1 MDGATAT
8 IIAASI
14 GAGVALLIAFVGVN
28 ARIFTRLGGLEQG
41 FDLLRND
48 YKELREDNRQLREEM
63 REDNRQLREEMR
75 EDNRQLRE
83 EMREDNR
90 QLREEMRAEIRE
102 NSRQLREEMRESNQQ
117 LRELI
122 RSESEATRAE
132 IRRLA
137 DALVSH
143 HHEAD
148 GSIVFRIPPPQ
159 EVGD

>member
-41 FDLLRND
+41 FELLRND

-63 REDNRQLREEMR
+63 RA
-75 EDNRQLRE
+75 
-83 EMREDNR
+83 DNR

-102 NSRQLREEMRESNQQ
+102 SNQQ
-117 LRELI
+117 LRELV

-132 IRRLA
+132 IRRLV

-159 EVGD
+159 DAGD

>member
-41 FDLLRND
+41 FELLRND

-63 REDNRQLREEMR
+63 RA
-75 EDNRQLRE
+75 
-83 EMREDNR
+83 DNR
-90 QLREEMRAEIRE
+90 QLREEMRAEI
-102 NSRQLREEMRESNQQ
+102 RESNQQ

-159 EVGD
+159 DAGD

>member
-8 IIAASI
+8 IVAASI
-14 GAGVALLIAFVGVN
+14 GAGVALLIAFIGVN

-41 FDLLRND
+41 FELLRDD

-63 REDNRQLREEMR
+63 RA
-75 EDNRQLRE
+75 
-83 EMREDNR
+83 DNR

-102 NSRQLREEMRESNQQ
+102 SSQQLREEMRESNQQ
-117 LRELI
+117 LRQLI

-143 HHEAD
+143 HHQAD

-159 EVGD
+159 DAGD

>member
-1 MDGATAT
+1 MEGATAT

-28 ARIFTRLGGLEQG
+28 ARIFTRLGRLEQG
-41 FDLLRND
+41 FELLRDD
-48 YKELREDNRQLREEM
+48 YKELREDNRRLREELREEM
-63 REDNRQLREEMR
+63 RENNRQLREEMR
-75 EDNRQLRE
+75 ENNRQLRE
-83 EMREDNR
+83 EMRD
-90 QLREEMRAEIRE
+90 
-102 NSRQLREEMRESNQQ
+102 SNQQ

-159 EVGD
+159 DAGD

>member
-1 MDGATAT
+1 MNLDGPTAT
-8 IIAASI
+8 VIASMA
-14 GAGVALLIAFVGVN
+14 AVLIAFVGFV
-28 ARIFTRLGGLEQG
+28 ASVHFRLGKLEKGHEVLEKGQE
-41 FDLLRND
+41 DLRADNAA
-48 YKELREDNRQLREEM
+48 LREQVRADNQ
-63 REDNRQLREEMR
+63 
-75 EDNRQLRE
+75 
-83 EMREDNR
+83 
-90 QLREEMRAEIRE
+90 QLREEMRAEI
-102 NSRQLREEMRESNQQ
+102 RESNQQ

-159 EVGD
+159 DAGD

>member
-14 GAGVALLIAFVGVN
+14 GAGVALLIAFIGVN

-41 FDLLRND
+41 FELLRDD

-75 EDNRQLRE
+75 E
-83 EMREDNR
+83 
-90 QLREEMRAEIRE
+90 EIRE
-102 NSRQLREEMRESNQQ
+102 SNRQ

-122 RSESEATRAE
+122 RSESEQTRAE
-132 IRRLA
+132 IRRLT
-137 DALVSH
+137 DAMLSH
-143 HHEAD
+143 YHDED
-148 GSIVFRIPPPQ
+148 GNTRFRVPPP
-159 EVGD
+159 

>member
-8 IIAASI
+8 IVAASI
-14 GAGVALLIAFVGVN
+14 GAGVALLIAFIGVN

-41 FDLLRND
+41 FELLRDD

-63 REDNRQLREEMR
+63 RA
-75 EDNRQLRE
+75 
-83 EMREDNR
+83 DNR

-102 NSRQLREEMRESNQQ
+102 SSQQLREEMRESNQQ

-143 HHEAD
+143 HHQAD

-159 EVGD
+159 DAGD